1 MIVLDT
7 NVLSEALKP
16 SPDGSVLRWLA
27 AQDADLVFTTAI
39 NQAEILYGVEMLP
52 AGKRRTRLYGAVE
65 QLFADEFA
73 GRVLPFDVESA
84 LIYPKI
90 VAGRE
95 RRGRPISQFDA
106 VIASVCLSRSA
117 TIATRNTSDFEDC
130 GLAIINPWDA
140 E

>member
-1 MIVLDT
+1 MAGITIRTLD
-7 NVLSEALKP
+7 EAVKAK
-16 SPDGSVLRWLA
+16 LRVRA
-27 AQDADLVFTTAI
+27 AAI
-39 NQAEILYGVEMLP
+39 NQAEMLYGVEMLS
-52 AGKRRTRLYGAVE
+52 AGKRRKRLYATVA
-65 QLFADEFA
+65 QLFANEFA
-73 GRVLPFDVESA
+73 GRILPFDVESA
-84 LIYPKI
+84 LAYPRI

-106 VIASVCLSRSA
+106 LIASVCVSRSA